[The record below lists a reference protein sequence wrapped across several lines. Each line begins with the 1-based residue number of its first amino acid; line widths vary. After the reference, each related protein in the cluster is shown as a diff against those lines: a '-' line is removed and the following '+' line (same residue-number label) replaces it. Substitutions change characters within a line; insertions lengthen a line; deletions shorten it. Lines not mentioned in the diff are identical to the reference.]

1 MGEKEIRLYV
11 LFGENSHFIILSFC
25 RSLQLCDLTGIERV
39 EIRNLNEILVFMTR
53 TDANLKNQVGQSG
66 KNKYIYIYTYIN
78 LIVFYK
84 PKQKVAILPRIS

>member
-1 MGEKEIRLYV
+1 MILLITDIHLTAIMGGKEIRLYV

-39 EIRNLNEILVFMTR
+39 EILNLNEILVFMTR

-66 KNKYIYIYTYIN
+66 KIFIYIYI
-78 LIVFYK
+78 LI
-84 PKQKVAILPRIS
+84 

>member
-66 KNKYIYIYTYIN
+66 KNKYIYIYIN